1 MQKKADRLRRG
12 FTLIELL
19 VVIAIIAIL
28 AAILFPVFSRA
39 REKARQ
45 SSCLSGARQVG
56 MAVQMYAQ
64 DHDEILPRIWT
75 GCMPAVPNVCPTI
88 HWMEMVLP
96 YVKSPQFFSACPSKN
111 FPDWTPPQRPP
122 QWGGN
127 GWFVAF
133 AINALYS
140 GSGATHNTIDGQVT
154 TPPQGQPLAQIA
166 LPANTIIFGDSASW
180 YNAFS
185 SNKLETKVQLE
196 PPYDS
201 IPNLGPLPG
210 PNIGRLT
217 APNSRFVGR
226 HFEGA
231 NWIFCDGHAK
241 WLLIRETAKTNR
253 NGILFIFTLEDDENW

>member
-1 MQKKADRLRRG
+1 MRRVQQRG

-28 AAILFPVFSRA
+28 VAILFPVFSRA
-39 REKARQ
+39 REKARATF
-45 SSCLSGARQVG
+45 CLSGARQIG

-75 GCMPAVPNVCPTI
+75 GCNPAVPNVCPTI
-88 HWMEMVLP
+88 NWMDMLLP

-122 QWGGN
+122 NWSGSP
-127 GWFVAF
+127 WYVAF

-140 GSGATHNTIDGQVT
+140 GSGATHDAIDGQVT
-154 TPPQGQPLAQIA
+154 NPPSGRLLAQIA
-166 LPANTIIFGDSASW
+166 LPANTIIIGDGAAW
-180 YNAFS
+180 YNVYS
-185 SNKLETKVQLE
+185 NNKLDTKVQLE

-201 IPNLGPLPG
+201 ITTSRAAGPLPG

-217 APNSRFVGR
+217 LPQSRFVGR
-226 HFEGA
+226 HFEGG
-231 NWIFCDGHAK
+231 NFIFTDGHAK
-241 WLLIRETAKTNR
+241 WQLIRDVARPNR
-253 NGILFIFTLEDDENW
+253 NGILFMFTIEDDERW